1 MSRKN
6 FAGTANDKGN
16 RMKILTA
23 DDSKI
28 IRRIIKGIIGT
39 LDYEAL
45 EADCGDAALE
55 ILGKQGD
62 DISLVLLDWNMPGM
76 NGLEVLQA
84 IKADDSLKDTPV
96 MMVTTEAEKG
106 NIVKAIQNGAANY
119 LTKPFRQED
128 LVVKIMECLGMG
140 GM

>member
-1 MSRKN
+1 
-6 FAGTANDKGN
+6 
-16 RMKILTA
+16 MKILTV

-39 LDYEAL
+39 LDYETL

-55 ILGKQGD
+55 ILGREGS

-84 IKADDSLKDTPV
+84 MKADDSLKEIPV

-106 NIVKAIQNGAANY
+106 NIVKAIQNGADNY
-119 LTKPFRQED
+119 LTKPFQQED
-128 LVVKIMECLGMG
+128 LVAKIMECLGMG